1 MHMLCKYYFVRIVV
15 DLFVGVCT
23 DSDVNTYVYKMPTI
37 FQARSTGIWNFK
49 HPKRNIHLYYYIV
62 KKKRKKKKKKEKR
75 LGSSFLMAVVHGE
88 CFQLSNHDIGVHEK
102 SRVYYLI
109 TH

>member
-1 MHMLCKYYFVRIVV
+1 MLSGTKV
-15 DLFVGVCT
+15 
-23 DSDVNTYVYKMPTI
+23 
-37 FQARSTGIWNFK
+37 
-49 HPKRNIHLYYYIV
+49 
-62 KKKRKKKKKKEKR
+62 R

-88 CFQLSNHDIGVHEK
+88 CFQRSNHDIVVHEK